1 MRFSTTL
8 NAAAALCLSC
18 SVESFTTAPL
28 PNRECRYSSDRLA
41 SSHGYSPRSHM
52 IPVPSTT
59 ATKALS
65 MMAGFGAKK
74 KETPPTPGAGKGQ
87 RVYERQMRSFNGLR
101 GAGAEGVDVYV
112 HRKGDDKFIFMG
124 KAAWSSGISVERAL
138 QVRTSWEMLSVG
150 GATAV

>member
-8 NAAAALCLSC
+8 NVVAALCLSC

-28 PNRECRYSSDRLA
+28 PTRQSRYSSDQLA
-41 SSHGYSPRSHM
+41 SSHGYYSPRSHM
-52 IPVPSTT
+52 IPVPSATT
-59 ATKALS
+59 TAAATKALA

-124 KAAWSSGISVERAL
+124 KAAWSSGISVEKAL
-138 QVRTSWEMLSVG
+138 QV
-150 GATAV
+150 

>member
-8 NAAAALCLSC
+8 NAAAALCLSF

-28 PNRECRYSSDRLA
+28 PKRQCRYSSDQLA
-41 SSHGYSPRSHM
+41 SSHGSPPRSHM
-52 IPVPSTT
+52 IPVPSNT

-101 GAGAEGVDVYV
+101 GAGADGVDVYV

-138 QVRTSWEMLSVG
+138 QVS
-150 GATAV
+150 

>member
-1 MRFSTTL
+1 
-8 NAAAALCLSC
+8 
-18 SVESFTTAPL
+18 
-28 PNRECRYSSDRLA
+28 
-41 SSHGYSPRSHM
+41 M
-52 IPVPSTT
+52 IPVPSNT
-59 ATKALS
+59 ATMALT

-112 HRKGDDKFIFMG
+112 HRKGEDKFIFMG

-138 QVRTSWEMLSVG
+138 QVTTIG
-150 GATAV
+150 GVTAVLRS